1 MGDGFFEPGVQ
12 DNQSLVV
19 QWQSND
25 SGLGVVPELSLAK
38 AEPVTFEEI
47 LDFLCAH
54 EAYDLAKSISSEAL
68 TKAQEHQVQSFLD
81 DTDVKIALGLCELE
95 QLQSFISVFDINRQ
109 RGLLLDFGHYDAA
122 IALPGWEEF
131 AKEFATEKEEKE
143 KEKEKEKERELAT
156 NRNNNTPAAKQ
167 DETLYGI
174 DAIPISNGQACSL
187 YQRFQNNGIIGT
199 SPAILRPYL
208 TCTQIAAG
216 VLSTA
221 SPAPI
226 VLIQGSPGS
235 GKSMFAQMLH
245 DLAKRPGPLRRINL
259 LSIAPELLNAE
270 LYGHEKGAFTGAATT
285 RVGYFEECK
294 QGGTVVLDDINHMP
308 RHDLY
313 KFLQCFEERTIT
325 RMGSNEP
332 IKIPDCMTV
341 LTSNQDLRT
350 LPDFPPDLLERISG
364 HVITLPDILDR
375 QSDIPLLV
383 QHFMGN
389 NESNPMAPF
398 RFQIARKIK
407 IWANQYRQLS
417 IRSIRNEIAGLRQE
431 SQDISDVLFDKDI
444 YSQKILAAVCKLYPD
459 GGKIVKKQV
468 AEELGISSRSL
479 LSDTNS
485 PYGRAWKQL
494 TTDGTIS

>member
-25 SGLGVVPELSLAK
+25 SGLGVVPEQSLAK
-38 AEPVTFEEI
+38 PVTFEKI
-47 LDFLCAH
+47 LEFLCARKVY
-54 EAYDLAKSISSEAL
+54 ALAKSISPQAL
-68 TKAQEHQVQSFLD
+68 TAAQEHQVQSFLN
-81 DTDVKIALGLCELE
+81 DTDVKIAMGLCELE

-109 RGLLLDFGHYDAA
+109 RALLLDFGHYDAA
-122 IALPGWEEF
+122 IALPGWREF
-131 AKEFATEKEEKE
+131 A
-143 KEKEKEKERELAT
+143 
-156 NRNNNTPAAKQ
+156 NTDYEA
-167 DETLYGI
+167 L
-174 DAIPISNGQACSL
+174 DAFNPVPISNEKAYSL

-208 TCTQIAAG
+208 TCAQIAAG

-270 LYGHEKGAFTGAATT
+270 LYGHEKGAFTGAAAT

-308 RHDLY
+308 RHQLY

-325 RMGSNEP
+325 RMGSNKP
-332 IKIPDCMTV
+332 IEIPDCMTV

-417 IRSIRNEIAGLRQE
+417 IRSIRNEIAALRQE
-431 SQDISDVLFDKDI
+431 SQEIDDVLTDKDRYQTEI
-444 YSQKILAAVCKLYPD
+444 QAAIEKLYPNAEMPT
-459 GGKIVKKQV
+459 KAKKTKV
-468 AEELGISSRSL
+468 TEELGISRSR
-479 LSDTNS
+479 LSEAS
-485 PYGRAWKQL
+485 GPYWGAWQRLIKEGII
-494 TTDGTIS
+494 TE

>member
-25 SGLGVVPELSLAK
+25 SGLGVVPEQSLAK
-38 AEPVTFEEI
+38 PVTFEKI

-54 EAYDLAKSISSEAL
+54 KVYALAKSISSEAP

-81 DTDVKIALGLCELE
+81 DTDVKIAMGLCELE

-109 RGLLLDFGHYDAA
+109 RALLLDFGHYDAA

-143 KEKEKEKERELAT
+143 EEDEELAT
-156 NRNNNTPAAKQ
+156 NHDDNTSDTKQ
-167 DETLYGI
+167 DDTLYGI
-174 DAIPISNGQACSL
+174 NTIPISNGKAYSL
-187 YQRFQNNGIIGT
+187 YQRFQSNGIIGT

-208 TCTQIAAG
+208 TCAQIAAG

-245 DLAKRPGPLRRINL
+245 DLAQRPGPFRRINL

-270 LYGHEKGAFTGAATT
+270 LYGHEKGAFTGAAAT
-285 RVGYFEECK
+285 RIGYFEECK
-294 QGGTVVLDDINHMP
+294 KGGTVVLDDINHMP
-308 RHDLY
+308 RHQLY

-325 RMGSNEP
+325 RMGSNKP
-332 IKIPDCMTV
+332 IEIPDCMTV

-383 QHFMGN
+383 RHFMGS
-389 NESNPMAPF
+389 NESNAMAPF

-468 AEELGISSRSL
+468 AEELAISRSC
-479 LSDTNS
+479 LSETSN
-485 PYGRAWKQL
+485 PFGRAWKHL
-494 TTDGTIS
+494 EEEEEILY

>member
-25 SGLGVVPELSLAK
+25 SGLGVVPEQSLAK
-38 AEPVTFEEI
+38 PVTFEEV
-47 LDFLCAH
+47 LEFLCDH
-54 EAYDLAKSISSEAL
+54 EVYALAKSISPQAL
-68 TKAQEHQVQSFLD
+68 TTAQEHQVQSFLD
-81 DTDVKIALGLCELE
+81 DTDVKIAMGLCELE

-109 RGLLLDFGHYDAA
+109 RALLLDFGHYDAA

-131 AKEFATEKEEKE
+131 AKEFATEKEEE
-143 KEKEKEKERELAT
+143 EEEEELAT
-156 NRNNNTPAAKQ
+156 NHDDNTSDTKQ
-167 DETLYGI
+167 DDTLYGI
-174 DAIPISNGQACSL
+174 NTIPISNGKAYSL
-187 YQRFQNNGIIGT
+187 YQRFQSSGIIGT

-208 TCTQIAAG
+208 SCAQIAAG

-245 DLAKRPGPLRRINL
+245 DLAKRPGPFRRINL
-259 LSIAPELLNAE
+259 LAIAPELLNAE

-308 RHDLY
+308 RHQLY

-325 RMGSNEP
+325 RMGSNKP
-332 IKIPDCMTV
+332 IEIPDCMTV

-398 RFQIARKIK
+398 RFQVARKIK
-407 IWANQYRQLS
+407 IWANQYSQLS
-417 IRSIRNEIAGLRQE
+417 IRSIRNEIAALRQE
-431 SQDISDVLFDKDI
+431 SQEIDDVLTDKDRYQI
-444 YSQKILAAVCKLYPD
+444 EIEAAIEKLYPNAEMPN
-459 GGKIVKKQV
+459 KAKKTKV
-468 AEELGISSRSL
+468 AKELGISRSR
-479 LSDTNS
+479 LSEAS
-485 PYGRAWKQL
+485 AYWEAWQRLIK
-494 TTDGTIS
+494 DGIITE

>member
-25 SGLGVVPELSLAK
+25 SGLGVVPEQSLAK
-38 AEPVTFEEI
+38 PVTFEKI
-47 LDFLCAH
+47 LKFLCARKVY
-54 EAYDLAKSISSEAL
+54 ALAKSITPQAL
-68 TKAQEHQVQSFLD
+68 TAAQEHQVQSFLD
-81 DTDVKIALGLCELE
+81 DTDVKIAMGLCELE

-109 RGLLLDFGHYDAA
+109 RALLLDFGHYDAA
-122 IALPGWEEF
+122 IALPGWREF
-131 AKEFATEKEEKE
+131 A
-143 KEKEKEKERELAT
+143 
-156 NRNNNTPAAKQ
+156 NTDYEA
-167 DETLYGI
+167 L
-174 DAIPISNGQACSL
+174 DAFNPVPISNGKAHSL

-208 TCTQIAAG
+208 TCAQIAAG

-235 GKSMFAQMLH
+235 GKSMFAQILH
-245 DLAKRPGPLRRINL
+245 DLAKRIGPFRRINL
-259 LSIAPELLNAE
+259 LAIAPELLNAE
-270 LYGHEKGAFTGAATT
+270 LYGHEKGAFTGAAAT

-332 IKIPDCMTV
+332 IEIPDCMTV

-417 IRSIRNEIAGLRQE
+417 IRSIRNEIAALRQE

-468 AEELGISSRSL
+468 AAELAISRSC
-479 LSDTNS
+479 LSETSN
-485 PYGRAWKQL
+485 PFGRAWKHL
-494 TTDGTIS
+494 EEEGEISH

>member
-12 DNQSLVV
+12 DNHSLVI

-25 SGLGVVPELSLAK
+25 SGPSIVPEQSLAK
-38 AEPVTFEEI
+38 PVTFEEI

-54 EAYDLAKSISSEAL
+54 EAYALAKSISPQAL
-68 TKAQEHQVQSFLD
+68 TTAQEHQVQSFLD
-81 DTDVKIALGLCELE
+81 DTDVKIAMGLCELE

-109 RGLLLDFGHYDAA
+109 RALLLDFSHYDAA
-122 IALPGWEEF
+122 IALPGWREF
-131 AKEFATEKEEKE
+131 A
-143 KEKEKEKERELAT
+143 
-156 NRNNNTPAAKQ
+156 NTDYEA
-167 DETLYGI
+167 L
-174 DAIPISNGQACSL
+174 DAFNPVPISNGKAYSL

-208 TCTQIAAG
+208 TCAQIAAG

-245 DLAKRPGPLRRINL
+245 DLAQRPGPFRRINL
-259 LSIAPELLNAE
+259 LAIAPELLNAE
-270 LYGHEKGAFTGAATT
+270 LYGHEKGAFTGAAAP

-325 RMGSNEP
+325 RMGSNKP
-332 IKIPDCMTV
+332 IEIPDCMTV

-383 QHFMGN
+383 QHFMGS
-389 NESNPMAPF
+389 NESNAMAPF

-459 GGKIVKKQV
+459 GGEIVKKQV
-468 AEELGISSRSL
+468 AEELGISRSC
-479 LSDTNS
+479 LSETSN
-485 PYGRAWKQL
+485 PFGRAWKHL
-494 TTDGTIS
+494 EEEEEISY